1 MTATDCCQTL
11 TSDLYHAGYRD
22 QVSID
27 FSPKAI
33 AIMAEREAQ
42 LNLEWQVMDVR
53 DLKFPDNSFDIAIDK
68 GTLDAMLH
76 GSLWDPEDDV
86 KKNTKA
92 YVDEVS
98 CDHTT
103 IAATD

>member
-1 MTATDCCQTL
+1 
-11 TSDLYHAGYRD
+11 
-22 QVSID
+22 
-27 FSPKAI
+27 
-33 AIMAEREAQ
+33 MAKREAA
-42 LNLEWQVMDVR
+42 LDLEWQVMDVR

-86 KKNTKA
+86 KENTKA

-98 CDHTT
+98 HVHSVSASED
-103 IAATD
+103 